1 MKRRVRI
8 IEYIGSDE
16 AIEQQLAFSLKPG
29 RHTWPQSRKMK
40 INVYAPTSS
49 SGILMMIDPVL
60 IEKTLPLIDDIEDS
74 NAYHGPLD
82 PTTSKIFIPIE
93 RIELFGEV
101 GRGEFHGVDMTKGI
115 WHVIES
121 NGDNYVIQDG
131 KRVDE

>member
-29 RHTWPQSRKMK
+29 RHTWPQSRKLQ
-40 INVYAPTSS
+40 INIQEVTAGKYN
-49 SGILMMIDPVL
+49 D
-60 IEKTLPLIDDIEDS
+60 IEDITNHLPIISRIEDS

-101 GRGEFHGVDMTKGI
+101 RRGEFHGVDMTKGI